1 MKSRVS
7 TEMNRQMRVVS
18 VVAAVICLSAAAVA
32 AEKPAARVNA
42 SPHQEKWAE
51 GMTNCVAL
59 GIKTANWLRVT
70 TFPEPMLFAP
80 TSMGDFA
87 KYLERASKDFAAPL
101 SLEARRGIS
110 FHCSDSAAKKVF
122 PPRSAQTVPLIPDG
136 QSQRVVTFWQIL
148 TNACERADCTF
159 EVAPGAVY
167 IHSKHE
173 FEEA

>member
-1 MKSRVS
+1 MKL
-7 TEMNRQMRVVS
+7 TPLNDRVVLKQL
-18 VVAAVICLSAAAVA
+18 VAEETTKSGIVLPGQSK
-32 AEKPAARVNA
+32 EKPQQAKVI
-42 SPHQEKWAE
+42 
-51 GMTNCVAL
+51 AL
-59 GIKTANWLRVT
+59 GTGKVDEVKTANWLRVT

-87 KYLERASKDFAAPL
+87 EYLVRASKDFAEPL

-136 QSQRVVTFWQIL
+136 QSQRVVTFWQAL
-148 TNACERADCTF
+148 TNACERADCAF
-159 EVAPGAVY
+159 EVVPGTVY

-173 FEEA
+173 FAGYD

>member
-1 MKSRVS
+1 MKKR
-7 TEMNRQMRVVS
+7 MMY
-18 VVAAVICLSAAAVA
+18 IMIAVA
-32 AEKPAARVNA
+32 MLAGCVSGPKMDNTPVA
-42 SPHQEKWAE
+42 HQQ
-51 GMTNCVAL
+51 TL
-59 GIKTANWLRVT
+59 GDAGRKSLPGQTANWLRVT

-87 KYLERASKDFAAPL
+87 KYLERASKDFAEPL

-136 QSQRVVTFWQIL
+136 QSQRVVTFWQAL
-148 TNACERADCTF
+148 TNACERADCAF
-159 EVAPGAVY
+159 EVVPGTVY

-173 FEEA
+173 FAGYD